1 MSDPDNFDLFKKNKL
16 TFFREQK
23 FIECKDTHLSS
34 DISSQGGFPDGR
46 QQRVG
51 PVAVIPGCV
60 TLTCAHI
67 GALCYV

>member
-1 MSDPDNFDLFKKNKL
+1 MSNDLICLKKVL
-16 TFFREQK
+16 TFFRELK

-34 DISSQGGFPDGR
+34 DVSSQGGFPDGR

-67 GALCYV
+67 VGAQ

>member
-1 MSDPDNFDLFKKNKL
+1 MSNDLICLKKVL
-16 TFFREQK
+16 TFFRELK
-23 FIECKDTHLSS
+23 FIECKDTLLST

-67 GALCYV
+67 GAQ